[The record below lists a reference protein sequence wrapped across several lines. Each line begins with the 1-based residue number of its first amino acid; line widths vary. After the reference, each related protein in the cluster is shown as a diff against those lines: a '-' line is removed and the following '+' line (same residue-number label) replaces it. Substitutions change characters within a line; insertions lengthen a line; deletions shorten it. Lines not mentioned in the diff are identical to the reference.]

1 VSKRSASPGL
11 GSLRAGGVTALSLA
25 IVTAVSAIIGV
36 VIAREF
42 GRSAETDGLLSAYGV
57 FLVIVI
63 AAQSIRVAVLPQLAA
78 AEGDGRLAGE
88 VAGATVALLVVATPL
103 VLVAELAA
111 GPLAGVLTGADAG
124 LARETAEHALRWMV
138 PAACAYL
145 FAALAASAL
154 AALDDYGTAA
164 LGFAAG
170 SISGLTVILLR
181 AEQDGILAVAW
192 GIALNGTIALAV
204 PTVALAV
211 KAALARMPVRAVR
224 PTGPPLTARL
234 GAFAV
239 AASLPLALQLLYVVC
254 LPFAGRLGEG
264 AATSFVYAY
273 LAAASLV
280 AVAASSLG
288 LVTSVPLARIGLDAA
303 GVARHVLASSWL
315 ALAFIGGACGVVAVA
330 GAEIVEGVLGA
341 AYGED
346 VGFELGRVIVLL
358 APWMAVSVGV
368 TVAFP
373 LAFVVGRTRQLPLI
387 AITALA
393 VQVPLAWAGSEALG
407 LDGLALALGVSTGAV
422 LATLLVSLDALGAVA
437 RDLVVASFVV
447 VALVVGSYV
456 VPSLVLGPW
465 LAAIVG
471 LIVYAGAF
479 FVLRPEGL
487 RRSWAYLRALA

>member
-170 SISGLTVILLR
+170 RSSGLTVILLR

-373 LAFVVGRTRQLPLI
+373 LAFVVGRTRQLPL
-387 AITALA
+387 
-393 VQVPLAWAGSEALG
+393 AWAGSEALG

-437 RDLVVASFVV
+437 RDLAVASFVV